1 MATVD
6 FGQPNGLL
14 FPTSL
19 TNLQGM
25 SAEAARE
32 DAFVPTG
39 LLLQETSITPEDE
52 EMATGRIGEPSGFGG
67 TCRTRH

>member
-19 TNLQGM
+19 TNRQGM
-25 SAEAARE
+25 SAEAASE

-39 LLLQETSITPEDE
+39 LLQETSITPEDE
-52 EMATGRIGEPSGFGG
+52 ETVTGRVGEPSGFGG

>member
-19 TNLQGM
+19 TNRQGM
-25 SAEAARE
+25 SAEAASE

-39 LLLQETSITPEDE
+39 LLLQETSITPEDGD
-52 EMATGRIGEPSGFGG
+52 MVTGRVGEPSGFGG
-67 TCRTRH
+67 MCRIRH